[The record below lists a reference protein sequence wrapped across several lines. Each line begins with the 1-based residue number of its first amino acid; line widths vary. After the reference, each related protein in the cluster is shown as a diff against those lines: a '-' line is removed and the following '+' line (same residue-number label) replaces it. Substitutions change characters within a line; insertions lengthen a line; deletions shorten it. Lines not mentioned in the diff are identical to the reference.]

1 MTCASLAT
9 AGMSFS
15 VISFPPVSAF
25 VAPNLRHEELLSLKN
40 YKVLRGTSILQFS
53 EIIGLFKGLKVYI
66 SDRDES
72 RRVLGFFMNMWVEK
86 WMRST
91 LFIIHANQS
100 LRHMMAAQGM
110 HFGVIKQCCSHSTH
124 CVNYKRNLPVCDVS
138 KESGNCCPYHRVLVR
153 DRLAGHDGDH
163 PAWRDV
169 LHHAVQGDVAVL
181 PQEPDD
187 GVGDG
192 GGVDGHGEGSRV

>member
-25 VAPNLRHEELLSLKN
+25 VAPNLRQEELLSLKN

-66 SDRDES
+66 SDRDGS

-86 WMRST
+86 LMRST

-138 KESGNCCPYHRVLVR
+138 KQP
-153 DRLAGHDGDH
+153 
-163 PAWRDV
+163 
-169 LHHAVQGDVAVL
+169 
-181 PQEPDD
+181 
-187 GVGDG
+187 
-192 GGVDGHGEGSRV
+192 